1 MPVKVRC
8 PECEKVLTLPD
19 QARGKTAKCPS
30 CQAKVPVPGGKKKPA
45 QAAAKSASKKPQRE
59 ETEDELFA
67 NLDLSRA
74 EDQKSRVCP
83 KCGVPVEEDDIEC
96 PKCFVNLST
105 GRLSAE
111 RQKKKERGGPD
122 PDKYYEKFLSTG
134 WEFLKEHWM
143 FGLRTMLYL
152 MLAVVIGL
160 FAAFMTVY
168 TSKVPLKVF
177 WFGIAFLFFM
187 MAPGWCMFLN
197 STLINSAI
205 DKKVRLDRVR
215 FDFFTCAALG
225 IKFYAWLIVFCAPF
239 QIVFGTIGGLMISND
254 NLAAGLALIA
264 VGFLPG
270 FFCFPVAMAHLAM
283 PVQWPGWLSPKIL
296 PMYFQGLVKPSMFW
310 CMFCVATILPALILV
325 LVAVLVYQE
334 DLTTFVSNLNH
345 NARVENVLSH
355 EEPKEKK
362 GGGVGDEATELQGKV
377 DTELNA
383 VSWWF
388 FASKDQIDSEL
399 KYYKDEGGGG
409 GAAGG
414 ENKEKPSWE
423 KEVDYDTA
431 MIPAI
436 LLLVACAPFGFAA
449 VFNMRTNG
457 LLTYYFRPELQLI
470 AEEKQVKWESK
481 KSDELDEEG
490 NPIES
495 ADVGKYA
502 MGIGGTILFY
512 IVANVILY
520 FATDGEY
527 LLLPRP
533 IAKAMNLIN
542 AE

>member
-19 QARGKTAKCPS
+19 QARGKTAKCPE
-30 CQAKVPVPGGKKKPA
+30 CQARVPVPGAKKKPA
-45 QAAAKSASKKPQRE
+45 PAAAKSASRKTPSDE
-59 ETEDELFA
+59 GGDELIA

-83 KCGVPVEEDDIEC
+83 KCGVPVDEEDIEC
-96 PKCFVNLST
+96 PKCFVTLST

-111 RQKKKERGGPD
+111 RQRKKERGGPD
-122 PDKYYEKFLSTG
+122 PDKYYEKFLTTG

-143 FGLRTMLYL
+143 FGVRTMLYL
-152 MLAVVIGL
+152 MIALTICL
-160 FAAFMTVY
+160 FALFMTVY

-177 WFGIAFLFFM
+177 WFGIAFLFAM

-225 IKFYAWLIVFCAPF
+225 IKFYCWLIVFCAPF
-239 QIVFGTIGGLMISND
+239 QVVFGTVGGLMISND
-254 NLAAGLALIA
+254 MLAGGLAVIA
-264 VGFLPG
+264 IGFLPG

-296 PMYFQGLVKPSMFW
+296 PQYFQGLVKPSMYW
-310 CMFCVATILPALILV
+310 CMFCAAMMLPSLIFV

-334 DLTTFVSNLNH
+334 DMTKLLDDLNH
-345 NARVENVLSH
+345 NARVENVLAH
-355 EEPKEKK
+355 EEPKQKSK
-362 GGGVGDEATELQGKV
+362 GIEDESTALQGQV

-388 FASKDQIDSEL
+388 FASKDQIDKEL
-399 KYYKDEGGGG
+399 KYYTDEAGPAALP
-409 GAAGG
+409 GADG
-414 ENKEKPSWE
+414 EQRPSWE
-423 KEVDYDTA
+423 REVDMEVA
-431 MIPAI
+431 MVPTI
-436 LLLVACAPFGFAA
+436 LLLLGIAPFAFAA
-449 VFNMRTNG
+449 VFSMRTNA
-457 LLTYYFRPELQLI
+457 LLTYYFRPELQLV
-470 AEEKQVKWESK
+470 AEEKEVKWESK
-481 KSDELDEEG
+481 KKQELDDDG
-490 NPIES
+490 NPMES
-495 ADVGKYA
+495 SDVGKYA

-512 IVANVILY
+512 VIVNVIMY

-533 IAKAMNLIN
+533 IAKAMNLMDG
-542 AE
+542 E